1 MRPTIEA
8 DGETWV
14 ASLDRMEPHPGVRA
28 VVFSCVSNPQ
38 RPYHVVEVSA
48 AEVPGPERLEELP
61 RERLSQLFADSDPLD
76 VSHDPAADVRHPG
89 GHPLPPESPDARERD
104 RG

>member
-1 MRPTIEA
+1 MATRIEA

-14 ASLDRMEPHPGVRA
+14 ASMDRSQPHPGVRA

-48 AEVPGPERLEELP
+48 TEISGAEALQDLP
-61 RERLSQLFADSDPLD
+61 RERLAQLFADSDPLD
-76 VSHDPAADVRHPG
+76 VAHDPSADPRHPG
-89 GHPLPPESPDARERD
+89 GHPLPPEPPGAGERD

>member
-1 MRPTIEA
+1 MATRIEA

-14 ASLDRMEPHPGVRA
+14 ATVDRVQPHPGVRA
-28 VVFSCVSNPQ
+28 VVFSCVSNPL

-48 AEVPGPERLEELP
+48 TELPGPERLQDLP
-61 RERLSQLFADSDPLD
+61 RERLVQLFADSDPLD
-76 VSHDPAADVRHPG
+76 VVHDPSADPRHPG
-89 GHPLPPESPDARERD
+89 GHPLPPEPADARERD

>member
-1 MRPTIEA
+1 MPPTFEA

-14 ASLDRMEPHPGVRA
+14 ARLDRMAPHPGVRA

-38 RPYHVVEVSA
+38 RAYHVVEVSA
-48 AEVPGPERLEELP
+48 AELPGPERLEELP
-61 RERLSQLFADSDPLD
+61 RERLSELFADSDPLD
-76 VSHDPAADVRHPG
+76 VSHDPSADTRHPG
-89 GHPLPPESPDARERD
+89 GHPLPPESPDAREHD